1 MDKQKFFNKI
11 EEIRVY
17 VNDMEWIGPYNNLSK
32 DDAKEYAED
41 FNKVLKLLNDLND
54 LVKGEEI

>member
-17 VNDMEWIGPYNNLSK
+17 VNDMEWIVPYNNLSK
-32 DDAKEYAED
+32 DDAKEYEED
-41 FNKVLKLLNDLND
+41 FNKVLKLLNDLDD

>member
-17 VNDMEWIGPYNNLSK
+17 VNDMEWIVPYNTLSK

-41 FNKVLKLLNDLND
+41 FNKVLKLLNDLDD

>member
-17 VNDMEWIGPYNNLSK
+17 VNDMEWIVPYNALSK

-41 FNKVLKLLNDLND
+41 FNKVLKLLNDLDD
-54 LVKGEEI
+54 LVKGE

>member
-17 VNDMEWIGPYNNLSK
+17 VNDMEWIVPYNNLSK

>member
-17 VNDMEWIGPYNNLSK
+17 VNDMEWIVPYNNLSK

-54 LVKGEEI
+54 LVKGE

>member
-17 VNDMEWIGPYNNLSK
+17 VSDMKWIVSYNTLSK
-32 DDAKEYAED
+32 DDAKEYEED
-41 FNKVLKLLNDLND
+41 FNKVLKLLNDLDD